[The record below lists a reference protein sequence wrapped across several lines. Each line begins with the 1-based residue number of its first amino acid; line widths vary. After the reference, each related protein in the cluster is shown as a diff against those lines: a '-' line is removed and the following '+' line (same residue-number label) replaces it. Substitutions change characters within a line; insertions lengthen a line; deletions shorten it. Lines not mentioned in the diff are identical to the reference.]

1 MSGKLLRFSALILLA
16 GTLLAACA
24 PQAPATVAPTTA
36 PAAQVE
42 PTKAPA
48 AVEPTTTAAVAPTAT
63 TAAANPSTSAG
74 GAKYILVEGKNTAS
88 YTTREQ
94 LAKRDLPNDVIGK
107 TTSVTGAIVIGADG
121 SVDAKSSQI
130 VVDAATLATDQGMRD
145 NYVRNNTLQT
155 SKYKNITFVPTS
167 VTGLPSPLP
176 QSGPVAFKLTGDLT
190 IKDVTKPV
198 TWDVTGTVNGDSATG
213 TAITTVSFADFKID
227 KPSVPVVLS
236 IIDTLTLQID
246 LTLQKSAN

>member
-24 PQAPATVAPTTA
+24 PQAPATVAPTSA

-48 AVEPTTTAAVAPTAT
+48 AVEPTAT
-63 TAAANPSTSAG
+63 TAAANPSTTTG
-74 GAKYILVEGKNTAS
+74 GARYVLVEGKNTAS
-88 YTTREQ
+88 YKTREQ

-236 IIDTLTLQID
+236 IVDTLTLQID